1 MSRNWI
7 WMSGVCLSVLISACS
22 SDDDAGSNNGSGSGA
37 GGSSDA
43 GGTGGSSNAGGSGG
57 SSNAG
62 GSGGSPGTGGSGSG
76 GYDTNGGSPGGSG
89 GSTSGGTGG
98 DGGTAGGSTDAKPR
112 GADHPPELGAQIDR
126 MGRAAIATALI
137 ATFNPDADEKG
148 MRKDAYN
155 AAEPEDWSGFE
166 DEMRVN
172 LAILDGL
179 DENCGNQ
186 LLADASDPRYA
197 TLASILADDRLYVLS
212 TVGECGVYLG
222 LEGEIA
228 GALEPGEGKCG
239 GRMLDDD
246 VIERSYS
253 VLAAGLLSG
262 VDDTITENDKEN
274 SDEFPFLPKAH

>member
-1 MSRNWI
+1 MPRNWV
-7 WMSGVCLSVLISACS
+7 WVSGVCLSILVSACS
-22 SDDDAGSNNGSGSGA
+22 SDDDAASNDGSGGSGA
-37 GGSSDA
+37 AGSGGSAD
-43 GGTGGSSNAGGSGG
+43 AGGSGG
-57 SSNAG
+57 SSDTGA
-62 GSGGSPGTGGSGSG
+62 SGGSSSDAGGSGSG
-76 GYDTNGGSPGGSG
+76 GSDTNGGSSG
-89 GSTSGGTGG
+89 GSSSGGTGG
-98 DGGTAGGSTDAKPR
+98 GTSGGGEGGTAGGSTDPKPR

-126 MGRAAIATALI
+126 MGRAAIATATI

-148 MRKDAYN
+148 MQKDAYN

-253 VLAAGLLSG
+253 LLAAGLLSG
-262 VDDTITENDKEN
+262 VDDTITENDKED
-274 SDEFPFLPKAH
+274 SDEFPFLPKPH